1 MKRHSRSLRL
11 VFCFVRSH
19 IYFSYL
25 TFSQKKL
32 SILSIFFFI
41 CITLHS
47 SLYPSLTFYPFSLCI
62 LLTVHLCIIVFSLLL
77 SLCLSI
83 ISSRNWSKEAKTFAS
98 AMPLTRGTGSENLL
112 LAKTSFLK
120 LKLWWK
126 KNTIELKLLMVLWC
140 QICCC

>member
-32 SILSIFFFI
+32 SILSILFFI

-47 SLYPSLTFYPFSLCI
+47 SLYPSLTFYTISLCI

-77 SLCLSI
+77 YLCLS

-112 LAKTSFLK
+112 LAKTEFLNWNFW
-120 LKLWWK
+120 LKKAQLS
-126 KNTIELKLLMVLWC
+126 
-140 QICCC
+140 